1 MKFKRKY
8 FQSLKKDLFKGFNRI
23 YWFLY
28 TEIKFNYLKYKFR
41 HNNTP
46 KQFKISLLLPS
57 RERSKKFKRMLE
69 SIIST
74 CGNISRIELLVLLD
88 TDDKEKILYENILL
102 DKKYSNLNYKIYLN
116 NLSSHAKRNNFLAR
130 NSVGEILFPI
140 NDDIIFV
147 SKNWDKE
154 IDNEFSKVNNEPYCL
169 WVDSGQKYLYLH
181 SDFPIVNKEW
191 YKILGY
197 IGSEY
202 FNFWYLD
209 TWICDLCHRSKK
221 FLISKKIKIYQYSA
235 NTIKEE
241 VDNTHLKNIKDDIP
255 FKDKIIWN
263 ETVEQRIKDAKLL
276 I

>member
-1 MKFKRKY
+1 MKFKKKY
-8 FQSLKKDLFKGFNRI
+8 FQSLKKDLLKGYNRI

-28 TEIKFNYLKYKFR
+28 TEIKFVYFKYKFKN
-41 HNNTP
+41 HNLH

-57 RERSKKFKRMLE
+57 RERSNKFTRMLD

-74 CGNISRIELLVLLD
+74 CGNISRIELLILLD
-88 TDDKEKILYENILL
+88 TDDKEKILYEKILS
-102 DKKYSNLNYKIYLN
+102 DKKYSDLNHKIFIN
-116 NLSSHAKRNNFLAR
+116 NLSSHAKRNNFLAL

-140 NDDIIFV
+140 NDDITFI
-147 SKNWDKE
+147 SRHWDKE
-154 IDNEFSKVNNEPYCL
+154 IDNQFSKVIDKPYCL

-191 YKILGY
+191 YLKLGY

-221 FLISKKIKIYQYSA
+221 FLISKKIKLYQYSA

-255 FKDKIIWN
+255 LKDKIIWN
-263 ETVEQRIKDAKLL
+263 DTVEQRIKDAKLL
-276 I
+276 V

>member
-1 MKFKRKY
+1 MKFKKKY
-8 FQSLKKDLFKGFNRI
+8 FQRLKKESLKGFSRI

-28 TEIKFNYLKYKFR
+28 TEIKFNYFKFKFKN
-41 HNNTP
+41 HKP
-46 KQFKISLLLPS
+46 HKQFKISLLLPS
-57 RERSKKFKRMLE
+57 RERSKKFKRMLD

-74 CGNISRIELLVLLD
+74 CGNISRIELLILLD
-88 TDDKEKILYENILL
+88 TDDKEKILYEKILE
-102 DKKYSNLNYKIYLN
+102 DKKYSDLNHRIYLN
-116 NLSSHAKRNNFLAR
+116 NLSSHAKRNNYLAM

-140 NDDIIFV
+140 NDDITFI
-147 SKNWDKE
+147 SKYWDQE
-154 IDNEFSKVNNEPYCL
+154 IDNEFSKVINEPYCL

-191 YKILGY
+191 YKKLGY

-221 FLISKKIKIYQYSA
+221 FLISKKIKLYQYSA

-255 FKDKIIWN
+255 LKDKIIWN

-276 I
+276 V